1 MKVRITDPKDFY
13 CGQEFEGSIVY
24 HDYLHGERIDGKI
37 QDLYSVTIAGKT
49 ASYLSHQVDV
59 EYYEKQL
66 RAAEVERLGADI
78 GDTVIITSLGG
89 GGSFTGGWSHHGKH
103 VISDIDGHGNVGFDN
118 NMASLFRPKVE
129 KVSK

>member
-78 GDTVIITSLGG
+78 GDTVIITM
-89 GGSFTGGWSHHGKH
+89 GSTLSRT
-103 VISDIDGHGNVGFDN
+103 STD
-118 NMASLFRPKVE
+118 MATSASTTTWPVFSGPRWRR
-129 KVSK
+129 